1 MIRILSVM
9 IAYIFAT
16 CAPGGEKEAIS
27 KIKKMNNIVEV
38 NGIMGR
44 YDIFIKVSAK
54 KEVEL
59 HAAITGI
66 RNISDITSTA
76 TFTAIQGQGGTI
88 DQEK

>member
-1 MIRILSVM
+1 M

-16 CAPGGEKEAIS
+16 CAPGGEKETIS
-27 KIKKMNNIVEV
+27 KIRKMSNVVEV

-54 KEVEL
+54 KEVDL
-59 HAAITGI
+59 HAAINGI
-66 RNISDITSTA
+66 RNISDITGTA